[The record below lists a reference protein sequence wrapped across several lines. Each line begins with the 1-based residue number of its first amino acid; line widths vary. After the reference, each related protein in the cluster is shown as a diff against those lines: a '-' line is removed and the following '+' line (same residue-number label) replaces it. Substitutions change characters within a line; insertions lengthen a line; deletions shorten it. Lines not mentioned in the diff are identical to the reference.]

1 MPSFDVVSKIDLA
14 EVDNA
19 INNVMRE
26 VNQRYDFKGSICT
39 VERTDSDLT
48 VVAEDDMKLRQ
59 LHDLIFT
66 HWARRKIDSKSL
78 DFSEPEAAS
87 QGSLRQQINIRQGID
102 TSLGRTIIKSVK
114 SSKLKVQVAIQG
126 DELRVT
132 GKKRDDLQK
141 VITLMKEME
150 IEQPLQ
156 YINFRD

>member
-26 VNQRYDFKGSICT
+26 VNQRYDFKGSICK
-39 VERTDSDLT
+39 VERDDDNLT
-48 VVAEDDMKLRQ
+48 VIAEDDMKLRQ
-59 LHDLIFT
+59 VHDLIFT
-66 HWARRKIDSKSL
+66 HWARRKIDSKAL
-78 DFSEPEAAS
+78 EFNEPEAAA
-87 QGSLRQQINIRQGID
+87 QGSLRQQVSIRQGID

-114 SSKLKVQVAIQG
+114 SAKLKVQVAIQG

-141 VITLMKEME
+141 VITLVKEME
-150 IEQPLQ
+150 LEQPLQ